1 MPDKKTPTEILM
13 ENAQKASEQGGLN
26 ANPSDISNTS
36 IPSYWVK
43 DFDKYGLV
51 VTSDIRSEAQ
61 AKQMILQKQKEQ
73 REQIQKE
80 VLTVGTEILGVLLM
94 ILLAFLA
101 LKNRNK

>member
-26 ANPSDISNTS
+26 ANTSDISNTS

-80 VLTVGTEILGVLLM
+80 FLTFGTEILGVLLM